1 MNSQKIVFKETGIV
15 LLGQVIC
22 VPVMYGIFA
31 LLGYFDSTV
40 LLGGIVGAVLATA
53 NFFFMAISTSLAA
66 DKAEKQDV
74 KGGQALIQLSY
85 LLRQIL
91 LFVLLIVCAK
101 SGRMHLIALVL
112 PLVFVRLIITIA
124 EFIRKKGDNQA

>member
-22 VPVMYGIFA
+22 VPVMYSIFA